1 MPSLTVA
8 QVKNIVRNMIK
19 VRGIT
24 MNGLISPIP
33 KSPPDLPISFSLTP
47 VWKSGNFFDAAH
59 PTRIK
64 VPNNRAGRY
73 LIHAELQWSPKIGSK
88 TFTDIQSTGGFFGAY
103 LVRNNTTGMNLQKEA
118 QSTAA
123 VIAGSTLVTHN
134 VILETQLAAGHFVE
148 LYVFQRVTG
157 VDPGNDFA
165 IEVNATM
172 TVRRLGRST

>member
-1 MPSLTVA
+1 MPNLTIT

-24 MNGLISPIP
+24 MHGLISPIP
-33 KSPPDLPISFSLTP
+33 KSPPDLPVPFGLPP

-64 VPNNRAGRY
+64 VPSNRV
-73 LIHAELQWSPKIGSK
+73 HAELQWSPKIGAN
-88 TFTDIQSTGGFFGAY
+88 TFSDIQSTGGFFGAY

-118 QSTAA
+118 LSTAA
-123 VIAGSTLVTHN
+123 VIAGATTVTHN
-134 VILETQLAAGHFVE
+134 VILETHLAAGHFLE
-148 LYVFQRVTG
+148 LYVFQRVSG
-157 VDPGNDFA
+157 IDPGNDIA